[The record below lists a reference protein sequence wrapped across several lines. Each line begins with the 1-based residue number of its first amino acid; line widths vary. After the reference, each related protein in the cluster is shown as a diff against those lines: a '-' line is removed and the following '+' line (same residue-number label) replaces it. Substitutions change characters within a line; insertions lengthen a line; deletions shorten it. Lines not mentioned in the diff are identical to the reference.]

1 MTRRFLCLLTS
12 SLLLTGC
19 IVFDK
24 KSEAVSFHQ
33 LAAPQATPTVSGPLL
48 FIPRVTLPS
57 ALRRPT
63 LVLIDEANNVQVDDT
78 QRWASPL
85 DRGLAEALGQHL
97 MKNSGR
103 PVTHQA
109 PGESHLVLL
118 IDVEQFAQ
126 NHGTAVLQL
135 RFRVE
140 NDASHLLAEGQGTWN
155 SPKADKPEDFVRAQS
170 ENLAKAALI
179 IGKVLAPL
187 TTTSGPSR

>member
-33 LAAPQATPTVSGPLL
+33 LAAPQATPTVSSPLL

-140 NDASHLLAEGQGTWN
+140 NDAGHLLAEGQGTWN

>member
-1 MTRRFLCLLTS
+1 MTSRLLPLLAF

-24 KSEAVSFHQ
+24 KSESVTFHQ
-33 LAAPQATPTVSGPLL
+33 FAAPQAKPTEKGPLV

-63 LVLIDEANNVQVDDT
+63 LVLIDEANNVQLEDS

-85 DRGLAEALGQHL
+85 DRALAEALGQHL
-97 MKNSGR
+97 VKNTGR
-103 PVTHQA
+103 PVTYQA
-109 PGESHLVLL
+109 PGENHLVVL
-118 IDVEQFAQ
+118 IDVDQFGLQRGA
-126 NHGTAVLQL
+126 AVLQL

-140 NDASHLLAEGQGTWN
+140 NDSGRLLAEGQGTWN
-155 SPKADKPEDFVRAQS
+155 SPQAEKPEEFVRAQS
-170 ENLAKAALI
+170 ENLAKAAII

-187 TTTSGPSR
+187 TTSSGQTR

>member
-1 MTRRFLCLLTS
+1 MTWRPLTLLTTA
-12 SLLLTGC
+12 LLLTGC

-24 KSEAVSFHQ
+24 KSESVSFHQ
-33 LAAPQATPTVSGPLL
+33 LAAPQATPTVGGPLL

-63 LVLIDEANNVQVDDT
+63 LVLIDEANNVQVDDS

-97 MKNSGR
+97 IKNTGR

-118 IDVEQFAQ
+118 IDVEQFARS
-126 NHGTAVLQL
+126 HGTAVLQL

-140 NDASHLLAEGQGTWN
+140 NDAGHLLAEGQGTWN

-187 TTTSGPSR
+187 TTTSGQSR

>member
-1 MTRRFLCLLTS
+1 MTKRLLTILTA

-24 KSEAVSFHQ
+24 KSESVTFHQ
-33 LAAPQATPTVSGPLL
+33 LAAPQATPTVKGPLL

-57 ALRRPT
+57 SVRRPT
-63 LVLIDEANNVQVDDT
+63 LVLIDEANNVQVEDS
-78 QRWASPL
+78 QRWATPL

-97 MKNSGR
+97 VKNTGR
-103 PVTHQA
+103 PVTNQA

-118 IDVEQFAQ
+118 IDVDQFAL

-140 NDASHLLAEGQGTWN
+140 NDAGHLLAEGQGTWN
-155 SPKADKPEDFVRAQS
+155 SPKAEKPEDFVRAQS

-187 TTTSGPSR
+187 TTKSGPPR

>member
-33 LAAPQATPTVSGPLL
+33 LAAPQATPTVNGPLL

-140 NDASHLLAEGQGTWN
+140 NDAGHLLAEGQGTWN

>member
-1 MTRRFLCLLTS
+1 MTCRFLSLLTGT
-12 SLLLTGC
+12 LLLTGC

-97 MKNSGR
+97 MKNTGR

-109 PGESHLVLL
+109 PGERHLVLL

-140 NDASHLLAEGQGTWN
+140 NDAGHLLAEGQGTWN

>member
-140 NDASHLLAEGQGTWN
+140 NDAGHLLAEGQGTWN